1 MLARSAA
8 LSTLAAGVSYV
19 HAKAELCSKP
29 VTDNGQQIVHFQG
42 ASYIMV
48 GIYFAHAH
56 GNGSNGSRNG
66 HRELYY
72 ILRPSGRDGEIRR
85 LD

>member
-1 MLARSAA
+1 
-8 LSTLAAGVSYV
+8 LSIQTVEIPYV

-42 ASYIMV
+42 TPYVMV

-56 GNGSNGSRNG
+56 GNGSNGTRNG
-66 HRELYY
+66 NRELYY
-72 ILRPSGRDGEIRR
+72 ILRPTGRDGEMRR